1 LRASPGG
8 LVGVLICF
16 VVTVTVPSELS
27 GDDEGPPACVV
38 EDRWGRAVLDARRH
52 PLVTVEADQVRVE
65 SRLASGQVV
74 CPDCL
79 GALRPW
85 GWARPRGVQG
95 LAGVLHPRRAR
106 CPVCLV
112 THVLLPVT
120 VLLRRAY
127 AVEVIGAA
135 LVARAGGSG
144 HRAIGRVRGVP
155 AVRVRGWLR
164 VMGGRLEAV
173 RTWLLGV
180 AHRAGVERV
189 VPKALGSA
197 WRDVL
202 AALGAASTAVRGR
215 FGVFGVLGPVSAWQV
230 AAACS
235 AGRLLSPGW
244 PPGHPGTT
252 RNTSRL

>member
-1 LRASPGG
+1 M
-8 LVGVLICF
+8 
-16 VVTVTVPSELS
+16 
-27 GDDEGPPACVV
+27 
-38 EDRWGRAVLDARRH
+38 
-52 PLVTVEADQVRVE
+52 TVEADPVRVE
-65 SRLASGQVV
+65 SRLVAGQVG
-74 CPDCL
+74 CPECP

-85 GWARPRGVQG
+85 GWARPRGVHG
-95 LAGVLHPRRAR
+95 IAGVLCPRRAR
-106 CPVCLV
+106 CSACLV

-127 AVEVIGAA
+127 GVEVIGAA
-135 LVARAGGSG
+135 LMARAGGSG
-144 HRAIGRVRGVP
+144 HRVIGSRLGVP
-155 AVRVRGWLR
+155 AATVRGWLR

-202 AALGAASTAVRGR
+202 AALGAATAAVRGR
-215 FGVFGVLGPVSAWQV
+215 FGVFGVLGPVNAWQV

-235 AGRLLSPGW
+235 VGRLLSPGW

-252 RNTSRL
+252 GNTSRL